1 MEEVWKDIRG
11 WEGYYQVSNIG
22 RVRSLDRIVKS
33 SRFEKHCKGQIL
45 KLRYDKDGYLTVH
58 LRNAEKGKNRLAK
71 VHRLVADAFI
81 FNPDMFRDSIDHING
96 KRDDNRV
103 ENLRWCT
110 VKENANFPLAQ
121 KNRSESIK
129 ESYNKYPDLRK
140 IRAVTFG
147 KTGCVPITVIKNGQL
162 IGNFASQTEAA
173 KYLGISQSKISAIML
188 GRLKSPIYEIVRQK
202 ENE

>member
-1 MEEVWKDIRG
+1 MEEIWKDIKG
-11 WEGYYQVSNIG
+11 WGGYYQVSNIG

-33 SRFEKHCKGQIL
+33 ARLKKHCKGQIL

-58 LRNAEKGKNRLAK
+58 LRNAEKGENRLVK
-71 VHRLVADAFI
+71 VHRLVANAFI
-81 FNPDMFRDSIDHING
+81 FNSDIFRDSIDHING

-129 ESYNKYPDLRK
+129 ESYKKFPELRK
-140 IRAVTFG
+140 IRAMTFG
-147 KTGCVPITVIKNGQL
+147 KTRCVPITVRKNGQL
-162 IGNFASQTEAA
+162 IGRFDSQTEAA
-173 KYLGISQSKISAIML
+173 KHLGVSRSTISAIML
-188 GRLKSPIYEIVRQK
+188 GRLQSKDYDLTKTEIT
-202 ENE
+202 E

>member
-1 MEEVWKDIRG
+1 MEEIWKDIKG

-33 SRFEKHCKGQIL
+33 ARFEKRCKGQIL

-58 LRNAEKGKNRLAK
+58 LRNAEKGENRLMK

-81 FNPDMFRDSIDHING
+81 FNLDIFRDSIDHING

-110 VKENANFPLAQ
+110 VKENINFPLAQ
-121 KNRSESIK
+121 KKRSESIK
-129 ESYNKYPDLRK
+129 ESYNKFPELRK
-140 IRAVTFG
+140 IRAMTFG
-147 KTGCVPITVIKNGQL
+147 KTGCVPITVRKNGQL
-162 IGNFASQTEAA
+162 IGRFDSQTEAA
-173 KYLGISQSKISAIML
+173 KYLGISQRKISAIML
-188 GRLKSPIYEIVRQK
+188 GRLQSKDYDFTKTEIT
-202 ENE
+202 E